1 MGKEPRHFMAMF
13 GGKMLVYEGGTGRST
28 VQYGVHNWWN
38 RNIHIRFYHVS
49 NCFLLHKMLNL
60 LKSYQGPS
68 QLFQVRGVDEVSTKA
83 FEVMPVSVKELDN
96 FYALLIFLGFIKLIY
111 YY

>member
-1 MGKEPRHFMAMF
+1 
-13 GGKMLVYEGGTGRST
+13 
-28 VQYGVHNWWN
+28 
-38 RNIHIRFYHVS
+38 
-49 NCFLLHKMLNL
+49 MLNV

-96 FYALLIFLGFIKLIY
+96 FYALVIFIKFISDL
-111 YY
+111 

>member
-1 MGKEPRHFMAMF
+1 MKVV
-13 GGKMLVYEGGTGRST
+13 LVDLPYSMVFIIDEIEIFIS
-28 VQYGVHNWWN
+28 V
-38 RNIHIRFYHVS
+38 YHVS
-49 NCFLLHKMLNL
+49 NCFLLHKMLNV

-96 FYALLIFLGFIKLIY
+96 FYAHTSMKSTDKESRKLKSFGVNISEKDEF
-111 YY
+111 